1 MTGTKSVP
9 LRRLEFRHLMR
20 GGLGWWSAL
29 AFVVLVVVSA
39 GVAQTSS
46 GQGLLRD
53 MGLSQAPSFTEL
65 AFTHPQNLPTQL
77 RSKHASINVSF
88 GIQNVSGSSRT
99 YRWSIMTL
107 ASGQKHPRTAGVV
120 RLPAQGHATVDK
132 DLALSCVQGQLQ
144 VVVRLASPAE
154 SIDFWVAC
162 PSPSRSTP

>member
-20 GGLGWWSAL
+20 GGRGWWSAFALVGLL
-29 AFVVLVVVSA
+29 AASA
-39 GVAQTSS
+39 VVAQTAS

-65 AFTHPQNLPTQL
+65 AFSHPQNLPTRL
-77 RSKHASINVSF
+77 RSEHASINVSF
-88 GIQNVSGSSRT
+88 GIHNVSDSSRT
-99 YRWSIMTL
+99 YSWSIATL
-107 ASGQKHPRTAGVV
+107 SSGQNHPKAAGVV
-120 RLPAQGHATVDK
+120 RLPAQGNATVDK
-132 DLALSCVQGQLQ
+132 SLRLSCVQGRLQ

-162 PSPSRSTP
+162 PSHSRSAP